1 MSNVCTPILVDM
13 ATPVLEILILVL
25 QSYNFNEVFVI
36 RTHTHT
42 HTHNA
47 LHFHNLMIPSRDA
60 LIINCCV
67 KFCGLL

>member
-1 MSNVCTPILVDM
+1 MISLRD
-13 ATPVLEILILVL
+13 
-25 QSYNFNEVFVI
+25 NFNPVKREERREKGRVGGKNRQGKENI
-36 RTHTHT
+36 IIHTHT